1 MDANAR
7 IERAL
12 DEAIAVAGGSDA
24 PAQLAAAMRY
34 ATFPGGARIRPRLC
48 LAVAATCGDSDP
60 TLADAAAA
68 SIELLHCASL
78 VHDDLPCFDDAE
90 MRRGKPPTHKAFGE
104 HVAVLTGD
112 ALIVLAFETLARG
125 ATRSP
130 LRLPELIR
138 TVARAAGSPAGI
150 AAGQAW
156 ESEER
161 PELPAYHQ
169 AKTGSLFAAATLC
182 GALAAGVSHQPWLRL
197 GELIGEAYQI
207 ADDIHDVVGNAEC
220 LGKPVGRDSVLQ
232 RPSAARE
239 FGITGAV
246 ERLDRLVDEAVAAIP
261 GCPGSA
267 LLRAQIRAEAQR
279 FLPKG
284 VSRAA

>member
-1 MDANAR
+1 MDAQAR

-12 DEAIAVAGGSDA
+12 DAAINLAEGPGA
-24 PAQLAAAMRY
+24 PPLLGAAMRY

-60 TLADAAAA
+60 ALADAAAA

-90 MRRGKPPTHKAFGE
+90 MRRGKLSVHKAFGE
-104 HVAVLTGD
+104 QIAVLTGD
-112 ALIVLAFETLARG
+112 ALIVMAFEVLARG
-125 ATRSP
+125 AARSP
-130 LRLPELIR
+130 LRLPELVG
-138 TVARAAGSPAGI
+138 TVARAVGSPSGI

-161 PELPAYHQ
+161 VDLSEYHQ

-182 GALAAGVSHQPWLRL
+182 GALAAGVAPQPWLRL

-207 ADDIHDVVGNAEC
+207 ADDIHDVVGTAAD
-220 LGKPVGRDSVLQ
+220 LGKPVGRDSTLR

-239 FGITGAV
+239 LGIARAV
-246 ERLDRLVDEAVAAIP
+246 ERLDWLVDDAIAAIP
-261 GCPGSA
+261 ASPGSA
-267 LLRAQIRAEAQR
+267 LLRTLIRAEAQR
-279 FLPKG
+279 FLPKE